1 MSLQTRR
8 ELVDRWRV
16 EYASAGKRRKGEIL
30 DLLVTETGW
39 NRKHAMEALRSL
51 PASKPAQKR
60 KRKRLYGPNE
70 EAALV
75 KVWRLS
81 DFLSSKRLAPFMEEF
96 LLALERHQELQLPE
110 PTRSRLIRMSPG
122 TMDRLLKRH
131 RGAHAHS
138 PSFTRSGTLLKK
150 EVAVRM
156 GNGWDDERPGYCEI
170 DSVAHSGGVMQGEFF
185 WTLSV
190 TDVATG
196 WYEGAPLRTK
206 GQAET
211 LRQIRSIRSRL
222 PFPLLGLDS
231 DNGSEFLNWHLAS
244 YCKDEK
250 IQFTRCRPYHKNDQC
265 RVEQKNCAIVRKH
278 TGYHR
283 YDNDRQFKLLLEIH
297 GIHGILRLLVN
308 FYEPSLKAKEKAKTP
323 YRRLIES
330 GILAE
335 PEMDKLR
342 AIYETINPVALRREL
357 LRAKTEL
364 YKLESMV
371 GFLNEATG

>member
-96 LLALERHQELQLPE
+96 LLALERHEELQLPE

-122 TMDRLLKRH
+122 TMDRLLK
-131 RGAHAHS
+131 
-138 PSFTRSGTLLKK
+138 K
-150 EVAVRM
+150 EVAVRT

-250 IQFTRCRPYHKNDQC
+250 IQFTRCRPHHKNDQC

-283 YDNDRQFKLLLEIH
+283 YDNDQQFKLLLE
-297 GIHGILRLLVN
+297 IHGILRLLVN

-335 PEMDKLR
+335 SEMDKLR

-357 LRAKTEL
+357 LRAKMEL